1 MAKCLNKDPLKRATV
16 DELLND
22 PFVNGVDAKDYLQ
35 NCKIA
40 ETIQKFCTT
49 TNCLTST
56 TIKSSACML
65 LAGNM
70 STAPEKEAKRSFD
83 QINKSKSGLITRD
96 ELIQLFLSIG
106 YSYGLIE
113 DHNWCD
119 DLVVAFGERM
129 ISKDCDCFPVY
140 TVEDLDKYTDKNCT
154 KHEIEGISF
163 DGFKQFWHGYLLLE
177 HEAYRN
183 RIFAVFDDNGDG
195 YADFNELLGL
205 FGHMSFE
212 HDMDEIK
219 KSRVTGTGHV
229 ESTVRRMI
237 REIDKTGDGMI
248 SIDEFN
254 QALIG

>member
-1 MAKCLNKDPLKRATV
+1 MNKEPLRRETV

-22 PFVNGVDAKDYLQ
+22 PFVNGVDANDYLQ

-40 ETIQKFCTT
+40 ETIQKFCSM

-56 TIKSSACML
+56 IIKSSTCML

-70 STAPEKEAKRSFD
+70 STAIAKQSKKSFD
-83 QINKSKSGLITRD
+83 QINTSKSGLITRD

-129 ISKDCDCFPVY
+129 ISKDCDCFPVH
-140 TVEDLDKYTDKNCT
+140 TAKDMDKYKNKNCT

-163 DGFKQFWHGYLLLE
+163 DGFKQFWYEYSLLV

-183 RIFAVFDDNGDG
+183 RIVAVFDDNM
-195 YADFNELLGL
+195 E
-205 FGHMSFE
+205 M
-212 HDMDEIK
+212 DM
-219 KSRVTGTGHV
+219 
-229 ESTVRRMI
+229 
-237 REIDKTGDGMI
+237 
-248 SIDEFN
+248 
-254 QALIG
+254 